1 MSFGTTYERESK
13 RILVVDDDDQIL
25 FVWRG
30 ALEGHAKEWQV
41 ETAQSGHEA
50 LEKIKTT
57 PFDLIVTDLKMDGM
71 DGCDL
76 TVAVR
81 RLVGNVPVIWITAYP
96 EPGAQAKA
104 GALGVARLVN
114 KPIGI
119 ARIRQIVVQALEG
132 ST

>member
-1 MSFGTTYERESK
+1 MTLGIIAECK

-25 FVWRG
+25 YVWRG
-30 ALEGHAKEWQV
+30 ALEGHAREWQV
-41 ETAQSGHEA
+41 DTAQSGYEA
-50 LEKIKTT
+50 LDKIKTT
-57 PFDLIVTDLKMDGM
+57 PFDLIVTDLKMPGM

-81 RLVGNVPVIWITAYP
+81 RIAGNVPVIWITAYP

-104 GALGVARLVN
+104 EALGVARFVN

-119 ARIRQIVVQALEG
+119 ARIRQIVAQTLEG
-132 ST
+132 IT